1 MSVITYAL
9 NDLFVVRVKKSHTA
23 NPSRS
28 WQNSYEF
35 VANAAGTLPDLDALV
50 NVMLDYE
57 LQIHNTFTQFEQVSV
72 STWSADSVPYD
83 PNAFLVMP
91 VSSIGLRDTTGAL
104 APITTCWNVSRP
116 CLSGRTGHIF
126 YRNVFAQGDL
136 TAPSGISQLNAPGT
150 FDTLLQEARTSS
162 GLSDYLGLTPTAP
175 LQMCLINKTGSN
187 VRGVQ
192 TLISTGVS
200 QLPVDHAWFNR
211 TTP

>member
-1 MSVITYAL
+1 MSVLTFVT
-9 NDLFVVRVKKSHTA
+9 NDLFVVRLKKSHVS

-35 VANAAGTLPDLDALV
+35 VANTSGTITELEALAS
-50 NVMLDYE
+50 VMLDYE
-57 LQIHNTFTQFEQVSV
+57 VQIHNTFTQFEQVSV

-83 PNAFLVMP
+83 PDAFLVQP
-91 VSSIGLRDTTGAL
+91 VSSMGLRDTTGAL
-104 APITTCWNVSRP
+104 AAITTCWNVARP

-126 YRNVFAQGDL
+126 YRNVFAQSDL
-136 TAPSGISQLNAPGT
+136 TAPSGIYQLNDPAT
-150 FDTLLQEARTSS
+150 FSTLLSGARIDS
-162 GLSDYLGLTPTAP
+162 GLADYLGLIPTAP
-175 LQMCLINKTGSN
+175 LQMALINKTGSN

-192 TLISTGVS
+192 TLISSGVS

>member
-1 MSVITYAL
+1 MSVLTFAT
-9 NDLFVVRVKKSHTA
+9 NDLFVVRVKKNHNA

-35 VANAAGTLPDLDALV
+35 VANGAGTLSDLDALA
-50 NVMLDYE
+50 NVILDYE
-57 LQIHNTFTQFEQVSV
+57 SQLHNTFTHFTQVSV
-72 STWSADSVPYD
+72 STWTADSVPYD
-83 PNAFLVMP
+83 PDAFLVEP
-91 VSSIGLRDTTGAL
+91 VSVDGSRDTTGAL
-104 APITTCWNVSRP
+104 AAITTCWNVSRP

-126 YRNVFAQGDL
+126 YRNVFAQSDL
-136 TAPSGISQLNAPGT
+136 TAPSGIAQLNDPAT
-150 FDTLLQEARTSS
+150 FSTLLSDARTSS
-162 GLSDYLGLTPTAP
+162 GLADYLGLTPTAP
-175 LQMCLINKTGSN
+175 LQMCLVNKTGSN